1 MSSIYEE
8 VKEMV
13 RFIGNISLGLA
24 GAFLVAA
31 SLGFSAGIAAWIVFG
46 IALGIV
52 ALLGVAQLDR
62 RRGLVQ
68 HALDGLTGSLALW
81 AVVASVIFT
90 GATVTWLSFGEAVG
104 FVTLAVAGL
113 AAHELEKHRA
123 LPAVQAAPGAGQ
135 PAEELRAVA

>member
-1 MSSIYEE
+1 
-8 VKEMV
+8 MV

-31 SLGFSAGIAAWIVFG
+31 SLGFSAGTAAWLMFG
-46 IALGIV
+46 VALGIV

-68 HALDGLTGSLALW
+68 HALDGLAGSLALW

-90 GATVTWLSFGEAVG
+90 GATVTWLSFAEAVG

-113 AAHELEKHRA
+113 AAHELGKHQA
-123 LPAVQAAPGAGQ
+123 LAKAQ
-135 PAEELRAVA
+135 PASLEPSQPTEDLRAVA

>member
-1 MSSIYEE
+1 L
-8 VKEMV
+8 V

-24 GAFLVAA
+24 GAFMVAA
-31 SLGFSAGIAAWIVFG
+31 SLGFSAGIAAWLMFG
-46 IALGIV
+46 VALGIV

-68 HALDGLTGSLALW
+68 HALDGATGGLALW

-90 GATVTWLSFGEAVG
+90 GATVTWLGFAEAVG

-113 AAHELEKHRA
+113 AAHEFGKRRA
-123 LPAVQAAPGAGQ
+123 LATAQATPLEPGQ

>member
-1 MSSIYEE
+1 
-8 VKEMV
+8 MV

-24 GAFLVAA
+24 GAFMVAA
-31 SLGFSAGIAAWIVFG
+31 SLGFSAGIAAWLMFG
-46 IALGIV
+46 VALGIV

-68 HALDGLTGSLALW
+68 HALDGLAGSLALW

-90 GATVTWLSFGEAVG
+90 GATVTWLSFAEAVG

-113 AAHELEKHRA
+113 AAHELGKH
-123 LPAVQAAPGAGQ
+123 QAMAKAQSASLEPSQ
-135 PAEELRAVA
+135 PAEDLRAVA

>member
-1 MSSIYEE
+1 
-8 VKEMV
+8 MV

-31 SLGFSAGIAAWIVFG
+31 SLGFSAGTAAWLMFG
-46 IALGIV
+46 VALGIV

-68 HALDGLTGSLALW
+68 HALDGLAGSLALW

-90 GATVTWLSFGEAVG
+90 GAGATVTWLSFAEAVG

-113 AAHELEKHRA
+113 AAHELGKHQA
-123 LPAVQAAPGAGQ
+123 LAKAQ
-135 PAEELRAVA
+135 PASLEPSQPTEDLRAVA

>member
-1 MSSIYEE
+1 
-8 VKEMV
+8 MV
-13 RFIGNISLGLA
+13 RFIGNTSLGLA

-31 SLGFSAGIAAWIVFG
+31 SLGFSAGTAAWLMFG
-46 IALGIV
+46 VALGIV

-62 RRGLVQ
+62 RRSLVQ

-90 GATVTWLSFGEAVG
+90 GATVTWLSFAEAVG

-113 AAHELEKHRA
+113 AAHELGKHQATAR
-123 LPAVQAAPGAGQ
+123 PQAAPLEPTQ
-135 PAEELRAVA
+135 PVEDLRAVA

>member
-1 MSSIYEE
+1 
-8 VKEMV
+8 MV

-31 SLGFSAGIAAWIVFG
+31 SLGFSAGIAAWLVFG
-46 IALGIV
+46 VALGIV

-90 GATVTWLSFGEAVG
+90 GATVTWLSFAEAVG

-113 AAHELEKHRA
+113 AAHELEKRRA
-123 LPAVQAAPGAGQ
+123 LPAAQAAPAEAGH